1 MENMASQ
8 DRQDR
13 NRGKVVFLAAAF
25 IALVAAGCF
34 PAPGAMNA
42 FYVILPY
49 GAAVVACG
57 MSIAS
62 ALGLTQG
69 RRPEREDGKERHAKR
84 LSMGIHVALASSLIC
99 AAGELVYLM
108 LNGLTGGL
116 WAAFFILLVLV
127 AALGIWMARAK

>member
-1 MENMASQ
+1 MAPQ

-13 NRGKVVFLAAAF
+13 NRSKVAYLAAAF

-49 GAAVVACG
+49 GVAVVACG

-69 RRPEREDGKERHAKR
+69 RRPEREDDEGRHAKR
-84 LSMGIHVALASSLIC
+84 LSMGINVALVAALMC
-99 AAGELVYLM
+99 VAGELVFLM

-116 WAAFFILLVLV
+116 WAALFILLVLV